1 MWYTKLIINYR
12 NINKDFNMLRFIQRR
27 RIKKV
32 IKLMSTR
39 LMVGY
44 GSREYFSVGQVKTST
59 SELSACQ
66 QKIAL
71 ALYANPQDLDLENQP
86 ELQAIRSDVAH
97 DFFAGVDYTAQDVLH
112 LFGAGGW
119 KGGRMKDGMSHH
131 FGMHSRY

>member
-1 MWYTKLIINYR
+1 
-12 NINKDFNMLRFIQRR
+12 MLRFIQRR

-39 LMVGY
+39 LIVGY

-59 SELSACQ
+59 SELSLSACQ
-66 QKIAL
+66 KKIAL
-71 ALYANPQDLDLENQP
+71 ALYADPQDLDLENQP

-97 DFFAGVDYTAQDVLH
+97 DFFSGADYTAQDVLN
-112 LFGAGGW
+112 LLGSGGW
-119 KGGRMKDGMSHH
+119 KGGRMEDGMSHH

>member
-1 MWYTKLIINYR
+1 
-12 NINKDFNMLRFIQRR
+12 MLRFIQRR

-71 ALYANPQDLDLENQP
+71 ALYVNPQDLDLENQP
-86 ELQAIRSDVAH
+86 EL
-97 DFFAGVDYTAQDVLH
+97 
-112 LFGAGGW
+112 
-119 KGGRMKDGMSHH
+119 
-131 FGMHSRY
+131 